1 MIRSVTLSAA
11 FAAIALPAAAST
23 AFTAKLATPAEAQD
37 SVVAAS
43 AVWTCDGET
52 CVAELNRRTA
62 TVRTCKKVASEVGE
76 LVAFGSADDSS
87 LTEEEIAECNS
98 AAKN

>member
-76 LVAFGSADDSS
+76 LVAFGSADDS
-87 LTEEEIAECNS
+87 LTEDEIAECNS